1 MHLTMLDVVGVPTD
15 KLGSSDGKLD
25 FLTGV

>member
-15 KLGSSDGKLD
+15 KLGNSDGKLD